1 VFFSQ
6 NSLHELD
13 NLESVLLSLIGFRI
27 WLKVETPFVIN
38 FWLSLKISQWN
49 NQCCG
54 AGAVPCAGAHIK
66 DQASELNLTFRTGAG
81 AMAMAMAI

>member
-1 VFFSQ
+1 VYFSQ

-49 NQCCG
+49 NQCCA
-54 AGAVPCAGAHIK
+54 AGGRSCALCR
-66 DQASELNLTFRTGAG
+66 SSY
-81 AMAMAMAI
+81 